1 MPVERVVVRSD
12 QDMPW
17 GLVLASLRG
26 WSGGGR
32 EDGSAAFAEADA
44 GMAGSFAGAA
54 EDDLISVRQE
64 GTGFAGGESDGL
76 RAVAGEFE
84 ETAGGGFGWPGDCA
98 GGKDVSELEVAT
110 VAGVMGDEL
119 GRGPIE
125 ILGVGLAEQY
135 WLEFISSHGFG

>member
-26 WSGGGR
+26 WSGACRKDGG
-32 EDGSAAFAEADA
+32 AAFAEADA

-54 EDDLISVRQE
+54 EDDLVAVGEE
-64 GTGFAGGESDGL
+64 GAGLAGGEEDWL

-84 ETAGGGFGWPGDCA
+84 QTARGGFGRAGDGA
-98 GGKDVSELEVAT
+98 GGEEVADLKI
-110 VAGVMGDEL
+110 A
-119 GRGPIE
+119 
-125 ILGVGLAEQY
+125 A
-135 WLEFISSHGFG
+135 